1 MKILFIKTFRFI
13 LFECDFEVN
22 QCVVTLP
29 SSAAPC
35 CGSSVF
41 SFHVL
46 EMTLMLHLR
55 VQTAERI
62 RQLLCFRTRLSV
74 FGLTS
79 CFKCTSSHLCRKM
92 SHIKARAPRQ
102 DFKLI
107 PSHPQTLLCCS
118 EEARPQVNVP
128 VAVLP
133 VRTRRSAL
141 RFGRSRSRRRAT
153 V

>member
-1 MKILFIKTFRFI
+1 MC
-13 LFECDFEVN
+13 CDAP
-22 QCVVTLP
+22 L

-41 SFHVL
+41 SFHGF
-46 EMTLMLHLR
+46 EMNLMLHLR
-55 VQTAERI
+55 EQTAESI
-62 RQLLCFRTRLSV
+62 S
-74 FGLTS
+74 S
-79 CFKCTSSHLCRKM
+79 CFAFGPDFQCLGSLHVSSAQQHLCWKM
-92 SHIKARAPRQ
+92 SHIKARALRQ

-107 PSHPQTLLCCS
+107 PSHPQTFLCCS

-133 VRTRRSAL
+133 VRTRRSAS
-141 RFGRSRSRRRAT
+141 RFGRSGSGRRAT